1 MGFLGQRS
9 KIKMSI
15 KIEDSYFGI
24 RFVLKCFS
32 ESLIMSI
39 SNVMAAP
46 NHNRESPLGDE
57 LFNPF
62 GQGCLAAFQIRLR
75 TDHIAKINCFFGG
88 VVVGKHFKTLES
100 TLAHAQL
107 LNKGL
112 LGDLKLGYVGSA
124 MEKVIPRLMN
134 GFRETH
140 QKVMFSLKEMDNQ
153 DQIKSLFS
161 NEIDVGFVRMERV
174 PKGLKA
180 TTILQEPFCLVV
192 PKNHPINNKNFKD
205 ISQLKDASFILF
217 DPKYSPSY
225 YEKVMQIFDDSGFTP
240 IVTHNTIHSGSIYKL
255 VAHHFGVSI
264 VPKSLKS
271 DHLKEVR
278 FIELHDIPQQ
288 TALSAVWNE
297 NNRNPVLDDFLVQ
310 VQSFKSVH

>member
-1 MGFLGQRS
+1 MSYQLESRHLRYFLSVAEELHFRKAADRLYISQPGLSRQ
-9 KIKMSI
+9 IKEMEKGLGI
-15 KIEDSYFGI
+15 QLFERTNRKVKLTKAGDFLKIE
-24 RFVLKCFS
+24 
-32 ESLIMSI
+32 
-39 SNVMAAP
+39 
-46 NHNRESPLGDE
+46 
-57 LFNPF
+57 
-62 GQGCLAAFQIRLR
+62 LR
-75 TDHIAKINCFFGG
+75 
-88 VVVGKHFKTLES
+88 KHFKTLES

-124 MEKVIPRLMN
+124 MEEVIPRLMN
-134 GFRETH
+134 GFRKSH
-140 QKVMFSLKEMDNQ
+140 QKVMFNLKEMDNQ
-153 DQIKSLFS
+153 DQINSLFS
-161 NEIDVGFVRMERV
+161 NEIDVGFVRMERI
-174 PKGLKA
+174 PKGLNA
-180 TTILQEPFCLVV
+180 TTILQEPFCLVL

-205 ISQLKDASFILF
+205 LSQLKDSSFILF

-240 IVTHNTIHSGSIYKL
+240 MVTHNTIHSGSIYKL

-264 VPKSLKS
+264 VPRSLKS
-271 DHLKEVR
+271 DHLKEVT